1 MLPNDASLPSFLH
14 LSHTHTH
21 SQPISPSHYCVSLS
35 FSISLNVP
43 CFNTCLATFPL
54 QTSNLLSASVSLY
67 VTLNFTV
74 KPPLLT
80 IHSSLPAALSIFN
93 LLHLSLQLRKNKWG
107 GSGSG
112 GRRCGYSS
120 LATDWR
126 GKDRSGFVFVCVRF
140 KSAVKGEQLRKF
152 CRCSVRQKQ
161 TRPTNARQRHLWHET
176 GGNRRQQ
183 HPIDSNEFCWILAE
197 WPTEQNCRK
206 FRFPSLST
214 PVYCHK
220 WGQVTKVEKHCF
232 SQLLALHLVELLPE
246 CLT

>member
-1 MLPNDASLPSFLH
+1 MNSVWGDFDSSGCRWQKLLKKKTFTLLSPVFFTLTHRNRMLPNDASLPSFLH
-14 LSHTHTH
+14 LTHTHTHTHTH

-35 FSISLNVP
+35 FSISFNVP
-43 CFNTCLATFPL
+43 CFNTCLATFPP

-80 IHSSLPAALSIFN
+80 IHSSLPAAVSIFN

-126 GKDRSGFVFVCVRF
+126 GKDRSGLCVCVC
-140 KSAVKGEQLRKF
+140 AV
-152 CRCSVRQKQ
+152 
-161 TRPTNARQRHLWHET
+161 
-176 GGNRRQQ
+176 
-183 HPIDSNEFCWILAE
+183 
-197 WPTEQNCRK
+197 
-206 FRFPSLST
+206 
-214 PVYCHK
+214 
-220 WGQVTKVEKHCF
+220 
-232 SQLLALHLVELLPE
+232 
-246 CLT
+246 